1 MMNKKAGIEFTGVN
15 QRTLFKRE
23 TLVKKLTSVVEKIP
37 LADLPATIRAIY
49 AFGGILRDK
58 ERLHDI
64 DVFCLFSQNQEQ
76 SQRWDKFRERFNDLS
91 HGGQKSPIDELWHL
105 LKPYYDK
112 EVALTRA
119 VQSGELHKAL
129 IAKGIEPEWVG
140 CFSWTDILNNP
151 MGFFYPFI
159 ENVLKGLLTKDIR
172 NITFIFTPYD
182 DFIEGKY
189 GYSHFNCVLAW
200 SPEKPDIEVNLFSR
214 TSEEKR
220 KFMFA
225 ELQKFTEIITGSIAK
240 YTEIKRELVQ
250 MPLKLNFGALEER
263 HVDITYDSKET
274 YGELVAKCEMAR
286 NEMRRYDE
294 EIAALNTVKSALSRL
309 IKSEEVSQI
318 ENPIE
323 EQVARLTLEWQPKYV
338 VKERRIREILKIL
351 GLPEERVKSTK
362 HPGSKTYYRLV
373 NT

>member
-1 MMNKKAGIEFTGVN
+1 MNKKTGIQLPSVN

-37 LADLPATIRAIY
+37 LTDLPATIRAIY

-58 ERLHDI
+58 NRLHDI

-76 SQRWDKFRERFNDLS
+76 SQRWDKFRERFNNLS
-91 HGGQKSPIDELWHL
+91 HGSQKSPIDELWHL
-105 LKPYYDK
+105 LEPYYDK

-119 VQSGELHKAL
+119 VQSEELHKAL

-159 ENVLKGLLTKDIR
+159 ENVLKGLLTKDVR

-189 GYSHFNCVLAW
+189 GYSRFNCVLAW
-200 SPEKPDIEVNLFSR
+200 SPGKPDIEVNLFSR

-274 YGELVAKCEMAR
+274 YEELVAKCEMAR

-294 EIAALNTVKSALSRL
+294 EFAALNTVKSALSRL